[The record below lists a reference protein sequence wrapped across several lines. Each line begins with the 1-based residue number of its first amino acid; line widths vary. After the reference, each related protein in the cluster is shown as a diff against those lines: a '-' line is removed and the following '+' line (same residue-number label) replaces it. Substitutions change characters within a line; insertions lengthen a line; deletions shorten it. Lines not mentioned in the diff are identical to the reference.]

1 MLASMEHKSEAGV
14 AKRYLGRS
22 GCSPKV
28 FCFLGFGACWGWMSW
43 LFFVPGIQKKAVLLH
58 YFDDFFGKKKR

>member
-22 GCSPKV
+22 GCFPKV
-28 FCFLGFGACWGWMSW
+28 FCFLGLVRVGDG
-43 LFFVPGIQKKAVLLH
+43 
-58 YFDDFFGKKKR
+58 

>member
-28 FCFLGFGACWGWMSW
+28 FCFLVV
-43 LFFVPGIQKKAVLLH
+43 FVCVRDG
-58 YFDDFFGKKKR
+58 

>member
-28 FCFLGFGACWGWMSW
+28 FCILVGLVSVGDG
-43 LFFVPGIQKKAVLLH
+43 
-58 YFDDFFGKKKR
+58 